1 MLISYVGGIP
11 AGINPVRIPPFFIL
25 LDECKLLIWSL
36 NKVKRGIKIFFDFE
50 RSDAKLA
57 AVLIAPTLLLV
68 IGVVAYPLLYS
79 LIMSFG
85 DVEFANIKDYNFI
98 GFSQYVKTFTDP
110 EFINSVQVSAKF
122 IFATVFVKLVLGTL
136 IAVMLKETFISRSL
150 TRSLIIIPWA
160 TPFVVAGLMWKWM
173 LHSKVGVINFLLE
186 RLGIIKEYIPFLSTK
201 TFAMPFVITA
211 DVWQGTPF
219 FVIIILAGL
228 QTIPEELYEAARM
241 DGASGIKSFFSI
253 TLPLVRYP
261 LFISTILGTIFAIN
275 SFDLFFVLTKGGP
288 GNITTNATLFAWNNA
303 FKFYHLSY
311 ASAISYVILM
321 FAILVTIAYVVLM
334 RKRDVG

>member
-1 MLISYVGGIP
+1 VKTGIQ
-11 AGINPVRIPPFFIL
+11 R
-25 LDECKLLIWSL
+25 
-36 NKVKRGIKIFFDFE
+36 FFDFE

-57 AVLIAPTLLLV
+57 AVLITPTLLLV
-68 IGVVAYPLLYS
+68 IGVVAFPLIYS
-79 LIMSFG
+79 FVMSFG
-85 DVEFANIKDYNFI
+85 DVEFANIKDYDFVGI
-98 GFSQYVKTFTDP
+98 SQYIKTFTDP
-110 EFINSVQVSAKF
+110 EFINAIQVSAKF
-122 IFATVFVKLVLGTL
+122 VFFTVLVKLVLGTL
-136 IAVMLKETFISRSL
+136 IAVMLKEKFIGRSIA
-150 TRSLIIIPWA
+150 RALIIIPWA
-160 TPFVVAGLMWKWM
+160 TPFVVVGLMWKWM

-186 RLGIIKEYIPFLSTK
+186 RLGIIQDYIPFLSSK

-228 QTIPEELYEAARM
+228 QTIPDELYEAAHI
-241 DGASGIKSFFSI
+241 DGASGIKAFFSI
-253 TLPLVRYP
+253 TLPLIRFP

-288 GNITTNATLFAWNNA
+288 GNITTNATLFGWNNA

-321 FAILVTIAYVVLM
+321 FSMLVTIGYVVVM
-334 RKRDVG
+334 RKIQKE

>member
-1 MLISYVGGIP
+1 MKTGIQ
-11 AGINPVRIPPFFIL
+11 R
-25 LDECKLLIWSL
+25 
-36 NKVKRGIKIFFDFE
+36 FFDFE

-57 AVLIAPTLLLV
+57 AVLITPTLLLV
-68 IGVVAYPLLYS
+68 IGVVAYPLIYS
-79 LIMSFG
+79 FVMSFG
-85 DVEFANIKDYNFI
+85 DVEFANIKDYDFVGI
-98 GFSQYVKTFTDP
+98 SQYVKTFTDP
-110 EFINSVQVSAKF
+110 EFIDSIQVSAKF
-122 IFATVFVKLVLGTL
+122 VFFTVLVKLVLGTL
-136 IAVMLKETFISRSL
+136 IAVMLKEKFIGRSIA
-150 TRSLIIIPWA
+150 RALIIIPWA
-160 TPFVVAGLMWKWM
+160 TPFVVVGLMWKWM

-186 RLGIIKEYIPFLSTK
+186 RLGIIQDYIPFLSTK

-228 QTIPEELYEAARM
+228 QTIPDELYEAAHM
-241 DGASGIKSFFSI
+241 DGASGIKAFFSI
-253 TLPLVRYP
+253 TLPLIRFP

-288 GNITTNATLFAWNNA
+288 GNITTNATLFGWNNA

-321 FAILVTIAYVVLM
+321 FSMLVTVGYVFLM
-334 RKRDVG
+334 RKIQVE

>member
-1 MLISYVGGIP
+1 MKSGT
-11 AGINPVRIPPFFIL
+11 R
-25 LDECKLLIWSL
+25 
-36 NKVKRGIKIFFDFE
+36 RFFDFE

-57 AVLIAPTLLLV
+57 AVLLTPTLLLV
-68 IGVVAYPLLYS
+68 MGVVAYPLIYS
-79 LIMSFG
+79 FVMSFG
-85 DVEFANIKDYNFI
+85 DVEFANIKDYDFVGI
-98 GFSQYVKTFTDP
+98 SQYVRTFTDP
-110 EFINSVQVSAKF
+110 EFIQAIQVSAKF
-122 IFATVFVKLVLGTL
+122 VFFTVLVKLVLGTL
-136 IAVMLKETFISRSL
+136 IAVMLKEKFIGRSIA
-150 TRSLIIIPWA
+150 RALIIIPWA
-160 TPFVVAGLMWKWM
+160 TPFVVVGLMWKWM

-186 RLGIIKEYIPFLSTK
+186 RLGIIQDYIPFLSTK

-228 QTIPEELYEAARM
+228 QTIPDELYEAAHM
-241 DGASGIKSFFSI
+241 DGASGIKAFFSI
-253 TLPLVRYP
+253 TLPLIRFP

-288 GNITTNATLFAWNNA
+288 GNITTNATVFGWNNA

-321 FAILVTIAYVVLM
+321 FSMIVTIGYVVIM
-334 RKRDVG
+334 RKIQVE